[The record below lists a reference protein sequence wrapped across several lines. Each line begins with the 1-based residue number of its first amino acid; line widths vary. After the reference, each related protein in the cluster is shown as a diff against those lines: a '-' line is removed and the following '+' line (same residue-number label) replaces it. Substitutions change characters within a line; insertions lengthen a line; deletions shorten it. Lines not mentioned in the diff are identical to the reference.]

1 MRPILISLLLLF
13 LSLPVSAA
21 GDWHD
26 DIISEMNSEKNVE
39 RAVVVDRDPETG
51 KVRKANYRYTFK
63 QKSLYNSLRTKL
75 INRENEATN
84 FILRPGADG
93 QIILKF
99 ANSDGHRNYSL
110 SRSGNRYTLIIS
122 AGSGELKPT
131 SAETGISAQE
141 NKKIYIFN
149 PSNISSQET
158 AKTQERVREAQQRAK
173 EAQKRANANAQQR
186 AREAQQRANANAQQ
200 RAREAQQ
207 RAREA
212 QQRAREAQQRAEKAR
227 QQTEQ
232 KYRQINSGSI
242 ETKIIVVDSSSDTE
256 EIDARLKA
264 AEAERQRLLRKK

>member
-99 ANSDGHRNYSL
+99 ANSDCHRNYSL

-158 AKTQERVREAQQRAK
+158 AKTQERVREAQQRAR
-173 EAQKRANANAQQR
+173 EAQQR
-186 AREAQQRANANAQQ
+186 AKEAQQRANANAQQ

>member
-186 AREAQQRANANAQQ
+186 AREAQQRA
-200 RAREAQQ
+200 
-207 RAREA
+207 REA

>member
-1 MRPILISLLLLF
+1 MRPIVISLLLLF

-99 ANSDGHRNYSL
+99 ANSDCHRNYSL

-173 EAQKRANANAQQR
+173 EAQQRAKENTQQR
-186 AREAQQRANANAQQ
+186 DREALQLS
-200 RAREAQQ
+200 REALP
-207 RAREA
+207 
-212 QQRAREAQQRAEKAR
+212 RAREAQQRAEKAR